1 MSPTAKSPFPDAFSA
16 FEAELAK
23 ILEHK
28 YLLSEKAGHDVGFER
43 ALKDW
48 AAHHRTAWRQE
59 LREKAKS

>member
-1 MSPTAKSPFPDAFSA
+1 MSQSNTSPFPNAYAA

-28 YLLSEKAGHDVGFER
+28 YLESQKSGHDIGFER

-48 AAHHRTAWRQE
+48 AANHRPNWRE
-59 LREKAKS
+59 EMRAKTR

>member
-1 MSPTAKSPFPDAFSA
+1 MSQHADSPFPDAYSA

-28 YLLSEKAGHDVGFER
+28 YLESQKAGHDIGFER

-48 AAHHRTAWRQE
+48 AAHHRPNWRE
-59 LREKAKS
+59 EMKKK

>member
-1 MSPTAKSPFPDAFSA
+1 MSQHADSPFPDAYSA

-28 YLLSEKAGHDVGFER
+28 YLESQKAGHDIGFER

-48 AAHHRTAWRQE
+48 AAHHRATWREEMQS
-59 LREKAKS
+59 KAR